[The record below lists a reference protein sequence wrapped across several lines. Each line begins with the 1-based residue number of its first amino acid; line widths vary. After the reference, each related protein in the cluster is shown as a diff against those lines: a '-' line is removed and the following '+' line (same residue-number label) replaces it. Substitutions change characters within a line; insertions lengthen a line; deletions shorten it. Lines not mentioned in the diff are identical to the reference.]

1 MTAIGAKRAFDI
13 EIGIAKSANFSE
25 GNVMTGYRTP
35 RVWTAFL
42 LASTKQDDPLAR
54 AKSVLCSIVLT
65 FLIGILASSAAAA
78 QTRQE
83 GDFVLKDFSFRDGS
97 KLAAL
102 SLHYI
107 TLGDPKSPAV
117 LALHGT
123 SGNGASLLSP
133 DFGGALF
140 GPGQPLD
147 ATKYF
152 IILPDMIGA
161 GKSSKPSDGMRMQF
175 PHYNYDDMVSATYRL
190 LTEGLKI
197 RHVRLV
203 MGNSMGGMLT
213 WTFGEADPQFMD
225 GLVPLASTPA
235 PMSGRNWIL
244 RRMLVETIKA
254 DPDWNGGN
262 YTRQPKSLK
271 LASTFFGFATS
282 GGNLGLLKRASTRQA
297 ADRLVEAQLAAP
309 ASGDANDVI
318 YQFDSSRDYDPS
330 PRLARIAAPVL
341 AINSADDERNP
352 HESGLLEEG
361 IAQLKKGQA
370 FLIPASDDTRGH
382 GTTGAAKLW
391 RDQLA
396 KFLLGL
402 PAR

>member
-1 MTAIGAKRAFDI
+1 MT
-13 EIGIAKSANFSE
+13 S
-25 GNVMTGYRTP
+25 YRTP
-35 RVWTAFL
+35 QVWTAFL
-42 LASTKQDDPLAR
+42 SASTEQDVPLAR
-54 AKSVLCSIVLT
+54 AKGVLCSIVLT
-65 FLIGILASSAAAA
+65 FLIGILASPPAAA

-83 GDFVLKDFSFRDGS
+83 GDFVLKDFTFHDGS

-107 TLGDPKSPAV
+107 TLGDPKFPAV

-175 PHYNYDDMVSATYRL
+175 PHYNYDDMVSATHRL

-197 RHVRLV
+197 KHVRLV

-213 WTFGEADPQFMD
+213 WTFGEADPEFMD

-262 YTRQPKSLK
+262 YTSQPKSLK
-271 LASTFFGFATS
+271 LASAFFGFATS

-309 ASGDANDVI
+309 ARGDANDVI
-318 YQFDSSRDYDPS
+318 YQLDSSRDYDPA
-330 PRLARIAAPVL
+330 PKLARIAAPVL

-352 HESGLLEEG
+352 HEIRLAGKRDSAIE
-361 IAQLKKGQA
+361 K
-370 FLIPASDDTRGH
+370 R
-382 GTTGAAKLW
+382 TG
-391 RDQLA
+391 
-396 KFLLGL
+396 FSHPGV
-402 PAR
+402 